1 MGIQRQNKNK
11 NKTLTE
17 ISFLIQWTN
26 SHWVID
32 QNVKYKTVKGL
43 EHIGEKLHN
52 LHLGEEFLSMT
63 VKE

>member
-11 NKTLTE
+11 TKTLTY
-17 ISFLIQWTN
+17 ISFFIQWTN

-43 EHIGEKLHN
+43 EHIGEKHN

-63 VKE
+63 MKE